1 MYKVLP
7 AKWKKIQKDQIIGKR
22 WMIGDCPFCS
32 ARYNIEEWVEF
43 KKEHTQ
49 KSRGVLWHFDL
60 TTDKWRLKSGYV
72 GYKHKLKY
80 GKTSDG

>member
-32 ARYNIEEWVEF
+32 ARYNIEE
-43 KKEHTQ
+43 
-49 KSRGVLWHFDL
+49 
-60 TTDKWRLKSGYV
+60 
-72 GYKHKLKY
+72 
-80 GKTSDG
+80 